1 MVLPTTWHDGIEIL
15 FFSSLFYYL
24 ALWLRKDRQ
33 QNLLWY
39 FYGYCAVTL
48 IAYNANL
55 PTVSFFLLLFS
66 PAIIMLFI
74 IMHQDILQRNF
85 VALRHITP
93 AHTTTHNWLEALI
106 QTCLIVINNNK
117 TITCIIER
125 NDNMHTFLHVPFIV
139 HAPLHTALLEV
150 LVNCDSYDQ
159 HKMVWIDAHGN
170 LEGINAAWR
179 HSIIQTSHHENMEQT
194 QDKTHGEKTS
204 LDKARMEKINLEKA
218 HIEKMHLEKTS
229 LEDALLYT
237 TKTDALI
244 FTINPETR
252 TFTIIMCGNQLQKV
266 SAHHAYTTIQK
277 YLINIHNA
285 QQQKSTFTM
294 SRRDEQKPNITS

>member
-1 MVLPTTWHDGIEIL
+1 MVLPITWHDGIEIL

-24 ALWLRKDRQ
+24 ALWLRKDKQ

-39 FYGYCAVTL
+39 FYGYSAVTL
-48 IAYNANL
+48 FAYNAPL
-55 PTVSFFLLLFS
+55 PTVSLFLLIFS

-74 IMHQDILQRNF
+74 MVHQNILQRNF

-93 AHTTTHNWLEALI
+93 AQTTTHNWLEELI

-117 TITCIIER
+117 SITCIIER
-125 NDNMHTFLHVPFIV
+125 NDNMHTFLQVPFII

-150 LVNCDSYDQ
+150 LINSDSYDQ

-170 LEGINAAWR
+170 LEGINASWR
-179 HSIIQTSHHENMEQT
+179 HTITQPHETADLDQTHF
-194 QDKTHGEKTS
+194 EKMRLEKS
-204 LDKARMEKINLEKA
+204 RFEKIISE
-218 HIEKMHLEKTS
+218 ETV

-252 TFTIIMCGNQLQKV
+252 TFTIIMCALLK
-266 SAHHAYTTIQK
+266 
-277 YLINIHNA
+277 
-285 QQQKSTFTM
+285 
-294 SRRDEQKPNITS
+294 

>member
-1 MVLPTTWHDGIEIL
+1 MILPITWHDGIEIL

-39 FYGYCAVTL
+39 FYGYYAVTL
-48 IAYNANL
+48 IAYHANL
-55 PTVSFFLLLFS
+55 PTVSLFLLVFS

-74 IMHQDILQRNF
+74 IVHQEILQRNF
-85 VALRHITP
+85 VALRRITP

-117 TITCIIER
+117 SITCIIER
-125 NDNMHTFLHVPFIV
+125 NDNMHTFLHVPFII

-150 LVNCDSYDQ
+150 LIDSDSYDQ
-159 HKMVWIDAHGN
+159 HKMVWVDAHGN
-170 LEGINAAWR
+170 LEGINATWR
-179 HSIIQTSHHENMEQT
+179 HALTEQSN
-194 QDKTHGEKTS
+194 QEDLVQLSEG
-204 LDKARMEKINLEKA
+204 NL
-218 HIEKMHLEKTS
+218 

-244 FTINPETR
+244 FTINPKTR
-252 TFTIIMCGNQLQKV
+252 TFTIIMQGNQLQKV
-266 SAHHAYTTIQK
+266 SAHHACTTIQK
-277 YLINIHNA
+277 YLTNMHNDYKNKGTFHA
-285 QQQKSTFTM
+285 TNTKNHTDQKH
-294 SRRDEQKPNITS
+294 TS

>member
-1 MVLPTTWHDGIEIL
+1 MVLPLTWHDGIEIL
-15 FFSSLFYYL
+15 FFSSLFYFL

-33 QNLLWY
+33 KNLLWY
-39 FYGYCAVTL
+39 FYSYYAVTL

-55 PTVSFFLLLFS
+55 PTISFFLLVFS

-85 VALRHITP
+85 VALTRTTP
-93 AHTTTHNWLEALI
+93 AQTTTHNWLEALI

-117 TITCIIER
+117 SITCIIEKT
-125 NDNMHTFLHVPFIV
+125 DNMHTFLQVPFTI

-150 LVNCDSYDQ
+150 LVNCNSYDQ

-170 LEGINAAWR
+170 LEGINASWR
-179 HSIIQTSHHENMEQT
+179 HSIAQTFNYENTMHMHEKT
-194 QDKTHGEKTS
+194 HLDKTLVSNET
-204 LDKARMEKINLEKA
+204 L
-218 HIEKMHLEKTS
+218 LEKTS

-237 TKTDALI
+237 TKTDALL

-252 TFTIIMCGNQLQKV
+252 TFTVIMHGNQLQKI

-277 YLINIHNA
+277 HLTNLHNVQDKKGTFHVA
-285 QQQKSTFTM
+285 NTKNNTDQKY
-294 SRRDEQKPNITS
+294 TS

>member
-55 PTVSFFLLLFS
+55 PTISLFLLVFS

-74 IMHQDILQRNF
+74 MVHQDILQRNF

-93 AHTTTHNWLEALI
+93 AQTTTHNWLESLI
-106 QTCLIVINNNK
+106 QTCLIIINKNK
-117 TITCIIER
+117 SITCIIER
-125 NDNMHTFLHVPFIV
+125 SDNMHTFLHVPFIV
-139 HAPLHTALLEV
+139 HAPLHTALLEI
-150 LVNCDSYDQ
+150 LINCDSYDQ
-159 HKMVWIDAHGN
+159 HKMVWIDAQGN
-170 LEGINAAWR
+170 LEGINASWR
-179 HSIIQTSHHENMEQT
+179 HSITQSSNQETTMQPSEEN
-194 QDKTHGEKTS
+194 
-204 LDKARMEKINLEKA
+204 LI
-218 HIEKMHLEKTS
+218 
-229 LEDALLYT
+229 EDALLYT

-244 FTINPETR
+244 FTINPDTR
-252 TFTIIMCGNQLQKV
+252 TFTIITCGNQLQKV
-266 SAHHAYTTIQK
+266 SAHHAYSTIQK
-277 YLINIHNA
+277 YLTNVHNT
-285 QQQKSTFTM
+285 QQPSAFTM
-294 SRRDEQKPNITS
+294 LRRDKQNRPSSCA